1 MKSDITKYEKKVA
14 DWDEYVKSIEDRYYK
29 QFSKMESAM
38 TKLNSQQNYISS
50 MFGM

>member
-1 MKSDITKYEKKVA
+1 MKSDIKIYEKKVS
-14 DWDEYVKSIEDRYYK
+14 DWDNYVKEIEDRYYK
-29 QFSKMESAM
+29 QFAKMESAM